1 MGTLLADDVRSD
13 LASVDEIVANGETLH
28 PDVKIATF
36 PCEIEQRG
44 VSLGKVDAKDVPSRT
59 RVYGEHT
66 FTSNVPAF
74 GKTVDGDFLRRSLE
88 GKAKGPG
95 SGETINS
102 KFTTPRQRWRASA
115 PPTIRNEP
123 STRCPSQERWSSR
136 LAFIV
141 GGERG
146 YETAR
151 PSGPPMN
158 WSFAL
163 RQFTEHRVVLAVG
176 VDHSLRVGRFE
187 CLFQQADFP
196 SDASD
201 ELVEHLHVIY
211 GFLDDLLVGRS
222 AAETPLSVGV
232 VVAKREKF
240 FTPSFATV
248 RRHRNDA
255 GLRCLGRLRC
265 VHHTQS
271 RRTDAPAS

>member
-1 MGTLLADDVRSD
+1 MTGAAKRVGTSCRVHEVSNVARHPSYSAAHLLKTPFWLPPLKLPPTMGTLLADDVRSD
-13 LASVDEIVANGETLH
+13 LTSVDEIVANGETLH

-141 GGERG
+141 GGERA

-151 PSGPPMN
+151 PSGPP
-158 WSFAL
+158 
-163 RQFTEHRVVLAVG
+163 H
-176 VDHSLRVGRFE
+176 
-187 CLFQQADFP
+187 
-196 SDASD
+196 
-201 ELVEHLHVIY
+201 ELVFRATTVHRTPRRP
-211 GFLDDLLVGRS
+211 GCRCRS
-222 AAETPLSVGV
+222 QSSRWSV
-232 VVAKREKF
+232 
-240 FTPSFATV
+240 
-248 RRHRNDA
+248 
-255 GLRCLGRLRC
+255 
-265 VHHTQS
+265 
-271 RRTDAPAS
+271 